1 MELLDVVDEENNLTG
16 KKEDKDIIHQKG
28 LWHREIAIL
37 IENEKGEYLIQ
48 KRSATKKQA
57 PNKWCLT
64 AGHVKAGEEYI
75 KAAIREAE
83 EEIGIDICENDLIE
97 LGMFKQPFQSEKT
110 TNNNFTKY
118 YYYATKNKIED
129 YTIQLE
135 ELSEIKYISFVELE
149 NIVKYKNE
157 DFAFSR
163 RLAMMK
169 VLESLKNIDKMNYIK
184 ERRENLCVEK

>member
-1 MELLDVVDEENNLTG
+1 M
-16 KKEDKDIIHQKG
+16 
-28 LWHREIAIL
+28 
-37 IENEKGEYLIQ
+37 
-48 KRSATKKQA
+48 
-57 PNKWCLT
+57 T
-64 AGHVKAGEEYI
+64 AGHVKAGEEYV